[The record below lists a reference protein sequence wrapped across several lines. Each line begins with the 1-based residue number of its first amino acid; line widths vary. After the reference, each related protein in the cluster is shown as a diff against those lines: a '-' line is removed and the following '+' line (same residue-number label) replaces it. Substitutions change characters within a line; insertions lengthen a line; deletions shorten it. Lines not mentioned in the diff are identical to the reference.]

1 MGTEAV
7 NQFLSPRHIV
17 HIVPIY
23 PSFNTFINFYTFLS
37 ALLLVR
43 PCLVHIY
50 RIGRLLSR
58 TADLTASTSLHYL
71 IVLVLLGRLDF
82 TPHHNMILTSPVH

>member
-37 ALLLVR
+37 ALLLVH
-43 PCLVHIY
+43 PFHF
-50 RIGRLLSR
+50 IGRILSR

-71 IVLVLLGRLDF
+71 IVLVLLGRLNF
-82 TPHHNMILTSPVH
+82 TPHHHMILTSPVH